1 MHNEV
6 LQPMM
11 TIDRREP
18 DGTLNETAPNGQS
31 VYITTASEKTCFMYS
46 KLLEIIVNSVIRP
59 DESFITGRLSCPLF
73 L

>member
-59 DESFITGRLSCPLF
+59 DESFIMGRLSCPLF